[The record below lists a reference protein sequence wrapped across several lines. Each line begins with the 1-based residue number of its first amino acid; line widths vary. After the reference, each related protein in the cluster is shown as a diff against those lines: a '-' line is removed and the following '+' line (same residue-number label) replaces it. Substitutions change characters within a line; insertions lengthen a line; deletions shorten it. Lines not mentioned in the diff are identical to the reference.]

1 MAKTEPIKYRTKKID
16 LLGWAGVSVA
26 LVFGF
31 WGIRLTY
38 RSIDTSVDIKHFD
51 TLLNK
56 TDRSLSQ
63 QSELL
68 LGNGKFISL
77 SQKQIDSIV
86 SINKTLTGQLSL
98 LSDQYALKI
107 KEQNIADSN
116 ATNIKQMNEA
126 MFYVSTEIC
135 IY

>member
-1 MAKTEPIKYRTKKID
+1 M
-16 LLGWAGVSVA
+16 
-26 LVFGF
+26 
-31 WGIRLTY
+31 
-38 RSIDTSVDIKHFD
+38 
-51 TLLNK
+51 LNK

-98 LSDQYALKI
+98 LSDQYALNI
-107 KEQNIADSN
+107 KEQNIADPN